1 MIGLRNA
8 STKRFGMVM
17 IMTLVSNG
25 KSISLPIIAKKNSNE
40 TFSVIFNQGA
50 CVILTYVQNPRHE
63 QSNID
68 INGSFSNFINPF
80 SFSHNAVQNHW
91 NDILVDLDL
100 CGKIKSNSKAIQK
113 YVGNHDT
120 EEHDALRFSFRL
132 AQA

>member
-8 STKRFGMVM
+8 STNRFGMVM

-40 TFSVIFNQGA
+40 TFFVVF
-50 CVILTYVQNPRHE
+50 CVIITYVQNPWHK

-68 INGSFSNFINPF
+68 VNGSFSNFINPF

-100 CGKIKSNSKAIQK
+100 CSKIKSNSKAIQK
-113 YVGNHDT
+113 YVGNHNT